1 MATDGGLDSVEKAVP
16 YMPANRVNPMHRS
29 ERDKERKFSQTL
41 EEEIEEEREKTHKQK
56 DEVVIS
62 QEQADSQA
70 NDQDSG
76 EVAEAESPD
85 ADENE
90 APESKDERQKPDG
103 HIDVTA

>member
-1 MATDGGLDSVEKAVP
+1 TDGGLDSVEKAVP
-16 YMPANRVNPMHRS
+16 YMPANRVNQMHRS

-62 QEQADSQA
+62 QELPDQQTA
-70 NDQDSG
+70 DQDPG
-76 EVAEAESPD
+76 EEVLTESPD
-85 ADENE
+85 ADETKT
-90 APESKDERQKPDG
+90 PESEDERQKPDG

>member
-56 DEVVIS
+56 DEIVLS
-62 QEQADSQA
+62 QGQPDQQSSEQDPGEPADS
-70 NDQDSG
+70 
-76 EVAEAESPD
+76 ESPD
-85 ADENE
+85 AKETEAPEDENE
-90 APESKDERQKPDG
+90 HDKSDG